1 MLKAVDFF
9 CGGGG
14 MSLGLKMAGIKILA
28 GIDNNPLVRE
38 TFCANHPN
46 SEFIL
51 EDITQL
57 SPESLKTKL
66 SLTKED
72 PNLILVG
79 CSPCQYWSLLNSDKR
94 KSKKTAF
101 LLEYFQS
108 FIEDLKPGYILIE
121 NVPGLIKKNESPINQ
136 FKSSLV
142 AIGYHLVDGVLNCN
156 DFDVPQNRKRYVLL
170 ASQIGP
176 ILFPKPSLSTK
187 KTLRDAI
194 GDKTVFHKIPAG
206 HRDISGNF
214 HATTSLSALNL
225 KRLRATPKDGGNRL
239 AWKDD
244 PELQLNAYKGK
255 DNTFRDVYA
264 RTWWDRP
271 APTITTKYTSYSNGR
286 FGHPEQDRALSV
298 REGAALQSF
307 PDNFKIQCK
316 TIGSAAQIIG
326 NAVPPAFAKALGQT
340 IGRSASGFNK

>member
-38 TFCANHPN
+38 TFCANHEN

-51 EDITQL
+51 EDITKF
-57 SPESLKTKL
+57 SPESLSTKL
-66 SLTKED
+66 SLSRGD

-79 CSPCQYWSLLNSDKR
+79 CSPCQYWSLLNSDKK

-101 LLEYFQS
+101 LLNYFQLFVEYFQ
-108 FIEDLKPGYILIE
+108 PGFILIE
-121 NVPGLIKKNESPINQ
+121 NVPGLIKRNESPINQ
-136 FKSSLV
+136 FKYSISS
-142 AIGYHLVDGVLNCN
+142 IGYHIKDGVLNCN
-156 DFDVPQNRKRYVLL
+156 DFNVPQNRKRYVLL
-170 ASQIGP
+170 ASKAGSIS
-176 ILFPKPSLSTK
+176 FPKPAHSKK
-187 KTLRDAI
+187 KTLRDTI
-194 GDKTVFHKIPAG
+194 GDETIFSKIPAG
-206 HRDISGNF
+206 HKDESEKF
-214 HATTSLSALNL
+214 HSTTSLSALNL
-225 KRLRATPKDGGNRL
+225 KRLKATPKDGGNRL
-239 AWKDD
+239 AWKND

-307 PDNFKIQCK
+307 PDSFKIQCK
-316 TIGSAAQIIG
+316 TMSSAAQIIG
-326 NAVPPAFAKALGQT
+326 NAVPPEFAKALGQS
-340 IGRSASGFNK
+340 IGRSLSGLNK